1 MARSIIAVIA
11 SYVAMF
17 VLTFVGFTC
26 LYLLIGP
33 GHAFKPGSYMA
44 SNRWIAM
51 AFGIY
56 FVIAVI
62 GGFLCALIAR
72 GGKAPLA
79 LAIVVLALGLLLA
92 IPSVIAHR
100 TNPNEVRVGAVSNLE
115 AMQKAKEPLWVPF
128 TFPIIGVVGVLVG
141 SRLRRKP

>member
-11 SYVAMF
+11 SYIAMF
-17 VLTFVGFTC
+17 VLTFAGFTC

-33 GHAFKPGSYMA
+33 DHAFKPRSYMA

-56 FVIAVI
+56 FVIAII

-79 LAIVVLALGLLLA
+79 LAIVVFVLGLLLA

-100 TNPNEVRVGAVSNLE
+100 TNPNEVRVGAVSNME
-115 AMQKAKEPLWVPF
+115 AMQKAKEPIWVPF

>member
-1 MARSIIAVIA
+1 
-11 SYVAMF
+11 
-17 VLTFVGFTC
+17 
-26 LYLLIGP
+26 
-33 GHAFKPGSYMA
+33 MA

-56 FVIAVI
+56 FVIAII

-79 LAIVVLALGLLLA
+79 LAIVVFVLGLLLA

-100 TNPNEVRVGAVSNLE
+100 TNPNEVRVGAVSNME
-115 AMQKAKEPLWVPF
+115 AMQKAKEPIWVPF